1 MKKSSNHHGMQCL
14 LSTQLPSQDIRRNAK
29 TQKKNN
35 MKKQCIN
42 FSVVRKKY
50 IKKPLFVTSQILQ
63 KNDKSFH

>member
-1 MKKSSNHHGMQCL
+1 MQCL

-42 FSVVRKKY
+42 FSVVKKKY
-50 IKKPLFVTSQILQ
+50 IRKAIVCNIPNLAKK
-63 KNDKSFH
+63 